1 MKLAPARPNDRGGMN
16 TLSTLYDSTIGKK
29 YVMAVT
35 GMGLF
40 LFVIAHMLGN
50 LQLFL
55 GANAVN
61 AYAIFLKSKPV
72 LLWGLRLGLLLLVV
86 LHITAAVQLT
96 LRNRAARPETYANS
110 KAYKATYASRT
121 LLLSGLLIL
130 AFIIYHLMHF
140 TVGLVDPN
148 YLRLTDSLGRHDVYR
163 MTILGFSHP
172 GISAFY
178 IAAMALLCL
187 HLSHGVGSSFQSLGL
202 KNKTTGVVID
212 RFSKA
217 AALIVFLG
225 NSAMPLAVLA
235 GILK

>member
-1 MKLAPARPNDRGGMN
+1 MN
-16 TLSTLYDSTIGKK
+16 TLSTLYDSTLGKK
-29 YVMAVT
+29 YVMAIT

-61 AYAIFLKSKPV
+61 AYAVFLKSKPV

-86 LHITAAVQLT
+86 LHITAAGQLT
-96 LRNRAARPETYANS
+96 LRNRAAREENYAKS

-140 TVGLVDPN
+140 TVGLVDPS

-202 KNKTTGVVID
+202 KNKKTGVVID
-212 RFSKA
+212 RISKA
-217 AALIVFLG
+217 AALIVFLC

-235 GILK
+235 GILR

>member
-110 KAYKATYASRT
+110 KAYKATYCFANSTSER
-121 LLLSGLLIL
+121 I
-130 AFIIYHLMHF
+130 A
-140 TVGLVDPN
+140 D
-148 YLRLTDSLGRHDVYR
+148 
-163 MTILGFSHP
+163 P
-172 GISAFY
+172 GIH
-178 IAAMALLCL
+178 
-187 HLSHGVGSSFQSLGL
+187 HLSPHAFHRRSG
-202 KNKTTGVVID
+202 
-212 RFSKA
+212 
-217 AALIVFLG
+217 
-225 NSAMPLAVLA
+225 
-235 GILK
+235 

>member
-1 MKLAPARPNDRGGMN
+1 
-16 TLSTLYDSTIGKK
+16 
-29 YVMAVT
+29 
-35 GMGLF
+35 
-40 LFVIAHMLGN
+40 
-50 LQLFL
+50 
-55 GANAVN
+55 
-61 AYAIFLKSKPV
+61 
-72 LLWGLRLGLLLLVV
+72 
-86 LHITAAVQLT
+86 
-96 LRNRAARPETYANS
+96 
-110 KAYKATYASRT
+110 
-121 LLLSGLLIL
+121 
-130 AFIIYHLMHF
+130 MHF

-212 RFSKA
+212 RFSRA

>member
-1 MKLAPARPNDRGGMN
+1 MELTSDGMN
-16 TLSTLYDSTIGKK
+16 TLSTLYDSTLGKK

-35 GMGLF
+35 GIGLF

-55 GANAVN
+55 GADAVN
-61 AYAIFLKSKPV
+61 AYALFLKSKPI
-72 LLWGLRLGLLLLVV
+72 LLWGFRVGLLLLVI

-96 LRNRAARPETYANS
+96 LHNRAARPQKYANP

-121 LLLSGLLIL
+121 LFLSGLLIL

-148 YLRLTDSLGRHDVYR
+148 YLLLTDSLGRHDVYR
-163 MTILGFSHP
+163 MTILGFSHL
-172 GISAFY
+172 GTSAFY
-178 IAAMALLCL
+178 IAATALLCL
-187 HLSHGVGSSFQSLGL
+187 HLSHGVGSTFQSLGL
-202 KNKTTGVVID
+202 KNKRTGVVID
-212 RFSKA
+212 RISKA

-225 NSAMPLAVLA
+225 NSSMPIAVLA